1 MHEKQNLVA
10 GQLFPLAILI
20 LTAHPQIAS
29 LRPSAAAPWFCVD
42 PLVPRRALV
51 ALSRADVQ
59 NVDISSNLCRLHK
72 VEMRNLDQYRPLI
85 MRSPNLAWRF
95 IALSTLSLHSAS
107 LRRAALP
114 PLHPWC

>member
-42 PLVPRRALV
+42 PLLPRRATR
-51 ALSRADVQ
+51 ALSRAGVQ

-72 VEMRNLDQYRPLI
+72 VEMRSLDQYRPLI
-85 MRSPNLAWRF
+85 KGWKEVSPVLNICQFKSRQHELPIGTTRHEAAT
-95 IALSTLSLHSAS
+95 IA
-107 LRRAALP
+107 
-114 PLHPWC
+114 